1 MDIEAPIVPSY
12 ANEEQGGDSK
22 SRKNSILTDKS
33 DLTCKELDKSAYLS
47 SAALQ
52 NDAKKV
58 QK

>member
-1 MDIEAPIVPSY
+1 MDIDVPIMPSY

-33 DLTCKELDKSAYLS
+33 DLTCKELDRNAYMS
-47 SAALQ
+47 HAALQ
-52 NDAKKV
+52 SGANKV